1 MDCRYD
7 CGYDENKFFEIKNNE
22 MTALIT
28 SLVNPKGGSGKTV
41 AAVNLAAGIADLSY
55 KVLLIDLDAHASASL
70 ALGLKKD
77 SLPGLAGALIADD
90 DIYDF
95 IEKSDNANLDV
106 IKASDDLVAVQVALY
121 NQKEGLLTLKRKLDA
136 IKNSYDFVFI
146 DCPAGISDGVMSLA
160 RPGVSVLCVAT
171 PDRTSVRDAERL
183 SMELR
188 SHGVKDV
195 RLVINRIDPSL
206 VKKGRAP
213 DMDDIVDGTGVR
225 LIGLVPEDSCVSA
238 CANRGRLVCDDSR
251 LKIGR
256 AYRNIALRISGA
268 QAPLYK
274 FW

>member
-1 MDCRYD
+1 MCVRY
-7 CGYDENKFFEIKNNE
+7 GGKGRFIMNKVI
-22 MTALIT
+22 
-28 SLVNPKGGSGKTV
+28 LVASGKGGVGKTTLS
-41 AAVNLAAGIADLSY
+41 ANIAGYLERMG
-55 KVLLIDLDAHASASL
+55 KRVLLID
-70 ALGLKKD
+70 
-77 SLPGLAGALIADD
+77 ADLQLR
-90 DIYDF
+90 
-95 IEKSDNANLDV
+95 NLDLV
-106 IKASDDLVAVQVALY
+106 LGVQDSALFDIQDLYRGNCAEDKAETAVAGHGDLMFVAAPMRLQEPAEAVYKYIGRYAANRSYV
-121 NQKEGLLTLKRKLDA
+121 
-136 IKNSYDFVFI
+136 YDFVFI

-188 SHGVKDV
+188 SNGVKDV